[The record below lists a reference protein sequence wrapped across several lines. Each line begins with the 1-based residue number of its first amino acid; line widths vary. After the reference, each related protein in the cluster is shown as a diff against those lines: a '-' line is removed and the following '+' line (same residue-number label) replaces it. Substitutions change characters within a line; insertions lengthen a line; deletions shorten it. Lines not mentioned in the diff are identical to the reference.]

1 MYSSKEIKFP
11 TLRLLN
17 FALLYL
23 SFACVSI
30 DFPSA
35 LPSPF
40 ALRPFRSFGYCELT
54 MLIFL
59 SSVTALQV
67 QRPIINESEDLA
79 VTLGTSRFPRS
90 KGRCCVTQL

>member
-17 FALLYL
+17 FVFLYF
-23 SFACVSI
+23 SFSYISI

-35 LPSPF
+35 PPYPF
-40 ALRPFRSFGYCELT
+40 ALRLFRSFGYCEFT

-79 VTLGTSRFPRS
+79 VTLGMSRFPRS